1 MSFSVDL
8 SNELHLKNVEDEA
21 RLQVQTEPQQEQKQE
36 ETHKEPKFYFFG
48 TEEAELAS
56 KNVSS
61 NDNENAR
68 QLISQLSS
76 HTSGMSM
83 EKSEGSEEDLY

>member
-8 SNELHLKNVEDEA
+8 SHELHLKNVEDEA
-21 RLQVQTEPQQEQKQE
+21 RLQAKPEPQPEKQQE
-36 ETHKEPKFYFFG
+36 ETQRQPKFYFFDA
-48 TEEAELAS
+48 EESELLT

-76 HTSGMSM
+76 HTSGMTM
-83 EKSEGSEEDLY
+83 ENSEGSEEDLY

>member
-8 SNELHLKNVEDEA
+8 SNELHLKTLEDEA
-21 RLQVQTEPQQEQKQE
+21 RLQAPESPPSPPQEEPQ
-36 ETHKEPKFYFFG
+36 KEPKFIFFH
-48 TEEAELAS
+48 TEESDLVN
-56 KNVSS
+56 KRVVN

-76 HTSGMSM
+76 HTSGMAM

>member
-21 RLQVQTEPQQEQKQE
+21 RLQDPKPPPQQEPPQQE
-36 ETHKEPKFYFFG
+36 PQFIFFH
-48 TEEAELAS
+48 TEESDLVN
-56 KNVSS
+56 KRVIN

-76 HTSGMSM
+76 HTSGMAM

>member
-21 RLQVQTEPQQEQKQE
+21 RLQEQQQPESPHE
-36 ETHKEPKFYFFG
+36 EEEEEPKFIFFH
-48 TEEAELAS
+48 TEESDLVNKRAT
-56 KNVSS
+56 N

-76 HTSGMSM
+76 HTSGMTM